1 MITLFTTVINSPSLI
16 TLTIFFAITSSIT
29 TFDKRLIQAKRDGRL
44 PPDEPM
50 LPTWVGL
57 IAWLHWGIGLT
68 LILLNWKYAIL
79 LFVIK
84 FVLSVLPVLETV
96 GNVLMSPFRPRKK

>member
-29 TFDKRLIQAKRDGRL
+29 TFDKRLIQAKRDGSL